1 MNSPDLAGY
10 DRTRALARG
19 LRGAGLCILY
29 HDRHL
34 ALRMIE
40 NAPAAWPPSEDIIAR
55 GDAAIFD
62 AETAAQ
68 VVEVKRGVI
77 DSGLPARMEVP
88 MRAAK
93 ETTWYELHIEA
104 DHGESGGE
112 TGTGSHD
119 AAAVRGLVVS
129 AVEITERKRREEAM
143 RALLYEVSHRSR
155 NLLAIVQSVLG
166 HSARDTDSVAS
177 FERKFRG
184 RIAALAHSQDLI
196 TRSNWQGVRF
206 HPLIERQL
214 SEFRDPGIAP
224 PLVVGPDTMIG
235 PNAAL
240 YLGLALHE
248 LAANSARFGVFALGG
263 DILIETDTTR
273 DGHRMTWTEDLALP
287 STESPGRGFGQAILT
302 QIVPRAVNG
311 RVEYQIA
318 PRGIVYR
325 IDWPEAIAL

>member
-1 MNSPDLAGY
+1 MMNSYDPAAY

-19 LRGAGLCILY
+19 LRGAGLCVIY
-29 HDRHL
+29 HDRQL
-34 ALRMIE
+34 GVRMVE
-40 NAPAAWPPSEDIIAR
+40 NAPAAWPAVEEIMAR

-62 AETAAQ
+62 AETAAR
-68 VVEVKRGVI
+68 VVETKLGVI

-88 MRAAK
+88 VRAGK
-93 ETTWYELHIEA
+93 ETRWYELHIEA
-104 DHGESGGE
+104 DRGD
-112 TGTGSHD
+112 TGPGPLD
-119 AAAVRGLVVS
+119 DFAVHGLVVS
-129 AVEITERKRREEAM
+129 AVEITERKRRDEAM
-143 RALLYEVSHRSR
+143 RSLLYEVSHRSR

-166 HSARDTDSVAS
+166 HTARGADSVAS

-206 HPLIERQL
+206 HPLVERQL
-214 SEFRDPGIAP
+214 SDFLNPGISP

-248 LAANSARFGVFALGG
+248 LAANSSRFGVFAQGG
-263 DILIETDTTR
+263 DISIETDTTR
-273 DGHRMTWTEDLALP
+273 EGHRMTWTEELARP

-325 IDWPEAIAL
+325 IDWPEAIAV